1 LIVSEGDQSW
11 FTDDEEEELCSS
23 RQRISPSPNIIF
35 GNEMCQTWSKQLED
49 EGILGNE
56 MCQTWSKQLEDEG
69 TVYRVSSLCIS
80 EHIHLCYR
88 NPLIDFWCFNATFSN
103 ILAISWQP
111 DLVVEEAGERTTNH
125 GQVTGIL
132 YHLGLRVECTLFCNL
147 QSRVQT
153 HAVLVIGLY
162 GLLGNPST

>member
-1 LIVSEGDQSW
+1 MIVSEGDQSW

-35 GNEMCQTWSKQLED
+35 GNEMCQTWSKQLE
-49 EGILGNE
+49 GYF
-56 MCQTWSKQLEDEG
+56 G

-88 NPLIDFWCFNATFSN
+88 NPLIDFWCFNTTFSN
-103 ILAISWQP
+103 ILAISWRP
-111 DLVVEEAGERTTNH
+111 DLVVEEAGVPGERTTNH

-132 YHLGLRVECTLFCNL
+132 YHLGLRVECTLVCNL
-147 QSRVQT
+147 QSRAQT

-162 GLLGNPST
+162 GLLGNPTT

>member
-1 LIVSEGDQSW
+1 MIVSEGDQSW

-23 RQRISPSPNIIF
+23 RQRISPSPNITF
-35 GNEMCQTWSKQLED
+35 
-49 EGILGNE
+49 GNE

-103 ILAISWQP
+103 ILAISWRP
-111 DLVVEEAGERTTNH
+111 DLVVEEAGIPRENH
-125 GQVTGIL
+125 QPWAS
-132 YHLGLRVECTLFCNL
+132 NW
-147 QSRVQT
+147 
-153 HAVLVIGLY
+153 
-162 GLLGNPST
+162 